1 MVPAAR
7 GVTGGREALAADRAT
22 RRRAAEEV
30 IPVDGGIVLRHP
42 DLHDVH
48 YLNAV
53 LLDAGA
59 SAAGGARA
67 AALAERWLGD
77 LGHRHGVF
85 DDAQAGERA
94 ASELEEAGWERGRT
108 VYMGFTGETSGV
120 EPDPRA
126 RAISEA
132 EMDALQ
138 LASLHE
144 QMPEAHGRS
153 GLAARLLATQ
163 QRLRRTT
170 PARCFGAAEPAG
182 ELASMCTL
190 LLDDDVGGRR
200 VAMVSEVGTRAAHR
214 ERGLARAVV
223 SAAIVAAGAWGADLI
238 VVGADADDWPQLL
251 YARLGF
257 AAIGRQVTLTR
268 RLRTGRAGRTRVA
281 RRAGSGSVSGG
292 V

>member
-1 MVPAAR
+1 M
-7 GVTGGREALAADRAT
+7 TLHDALAADRAI
-22 RRRAAEEV
+22 RRRAAEETIRV
-30 IPVDGGIVLRHP
+30 YGGIVLRHP
-42 DLHDVH
+42 ELHDVH

-59 SAAGGARA
+59 DAPGAAGA

-77 LGHRHGVF
+77 LGHRHVVF
-85 DDAQAGERA
+85 DDAEAGERA
-94 ASELEEAGWERGRT
+94 ADELEAAGWERGRT
-108 VYMGFTGETSGV
+108 VYMAFTGETSGV

-138 LASLHE
+138 LAHLSD
-144 QMPEAHGRS
+144 QMPDAHGRS
-153 GLAARLLATQ
+153 GLADRLLATQ

-170 PARCFGAAEPAG
+170 PARCFGAAEPSG

-190 LLDDDVGGRR
+190 LLDGDVGGRR

-214 ERGLARAVV
+214 ERGLARAVI

-257 AAIGRQVTLTR
+257 EAIGRQVTLTR
-268 RLRTGRAGRTRVA
+268 RLRAEGAGRTDRAA
-281 RRAGSGSVSGG
+281 RAASGSVSGG